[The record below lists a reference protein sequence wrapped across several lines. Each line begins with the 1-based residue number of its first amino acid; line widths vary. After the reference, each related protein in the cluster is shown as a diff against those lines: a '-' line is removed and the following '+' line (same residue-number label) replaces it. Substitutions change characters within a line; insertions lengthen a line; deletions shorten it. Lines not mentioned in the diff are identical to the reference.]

1 MGTILFRSGPGR
13 ARPLELVS
21 RPVADLDEEIDRLY
35 GLPLEQFVSE
45 RDALA
50 KRLRGEKRREDSD
63 AVKALRKPTVAAW
76 AANQVLRSQPEQR
89 RALLE
94 AGEALR
100 TAQDDLL
107 GGRGD
112 AATARSAAE
121 GERRAV
127 GDLVRAARGLARDE
141 GFLSDAVLDRVRD
154 TLHAAATDD
163 DARAEV
169 EAARLD
175 RERRPAAFGGL
186 EGFAV
191 APPAPA
197 KPRPAKRPRPPQPA
211 DRKPAGDREA
221 DRERE
226 ERDREAERERRAAER
241 DRRREL
247 QAAVR
252 EAKAAERDAGRRR
265 REAER
270 AAHDAERRF
279 ARARADVDAAEAAE
293 REAAARRQAAEEA
306 LAEG

>member
-1 MGTILFRSGPGR
+1 
-13 ARPLELVS
+13 
-21 RPVADLDEEIDRLY
+21 VADLDEEIDRLY
-35 GLPLEQFVSE
+35 GLPLEQFVSG

-50 KRLRGEKRREDSD
+50 KRLRGEKRREDAD

-76 AANQVLRSQPEQR
+76 AANQVLRSQPDGR

-94 AGEALR
+94 AGDALR
-100 TAQDDLL
+100 AAQEDLL
-107 GGRGD
+107 AGRGD
-112 AATARSAAE
+112 AAAARSAAE

-127 GDLVRAARGLARDE
+127 GDLVSAARGLARDE
-141 GFLSDAVLDRVRD
+141 GFLSDAVLDRVRE

-175 RERRPAAFGGL
+175 RERRPAAFGGV

-191 APPAPA
+191 APPARARAAPT
-197 KPRPAKRPRPPQPA
+197 KRPRPAQPA
-211 DRKPAGDREA
+211 DRKPAVDGEA
-221 DRERE
+221 DRE
-226 ERDREAERERRAAER
+226 REAERERRAAER

-247 QAAVR
+247 QAALR

-270 AAHDAERRF
+270 AAHDTERQF
-279 ARARADVDAAEAAE
+279 ARARADLDAAEAAE

>member
-1 MGTILFRSGPGR
+1 
-13 ARPLELVS
+13 
-21 RPVADLDEEIDRLY
+21 VADLDEEIDRLY
-35 GLPLEQFVSE
+35 GLPLEQFVAE

-50 KRLRGEKRREDSD
+50 KRLRGEKRREDAD

-76 AANQVLRSQPEQR
+76 AANQVLRSQPDER

-94 AGEALR
+94 AGDALR
-100 TAQDDLL
+100 AAQEGLL
-107 GGRGD
+107 AGRGD

-127 GDLVRAARGLARDE
+127 GDLVSAARGLARDE
-141 GFLSDAVLDRVRD
+141 GFLSDAVLDRVRE
-154 TLHAAATDD
+154 TLHSATTDD
-163 DARAEV
+163 EARAEV

-191 APPAPA
+191 APPPRAPA
-197 KPRPAKRPRPPQPA
+197 KPARSKRQPPPQPA
-211 DRKPAGDREA
+211 DRKPAGDGEA
-221 DRERE
+221 DRDRERE
-226 ERDREAERERRAAER
+226 ERDREREAERERRPAER
-241 DRRREL
+241 DRRRER

-279 ARARADVDAAEAAE
+279 ARARADLDAAEAAE

-306 LAEG
+306 LADG

>member
-1 MGTILFRSGPGR
+1 
-13 ARPLELVS
+13 
-21 RPVADLDEEIDRLY
+21 VADLDEEIDRLY

-50 KRLRGEKRREDSD
+50 KRLRGERRRGDAD

-76 AANQVLRSQPEQR
+76 AANQVLRSRPDER

-94 AGEALR
+94 AGDALR
-100 TAQDDLL
+100 AAQEDLL
-107 GGRGD
+107 AGRGD
-112 AATARSAAE
+112 AAAARSAAE

-127 GDLVRAARGLARDE
+127 GDLVSAARGLARDE
-141 GFLSDAVLDRVRD
+141 GFLSDAMLDRVRE

-175 RERRPAAFGGL
+175 RERRPAAFGGV

-191 APPAPA
+191 ASPARA
-197 KPRPAKRPRPPQPA
+197 RPSPTKRPRPPQPA
-211 DRKPAGDREA
+211 DRKRAVEGEA

-226 ERDREAERERRAAER
+226 ERDREREAERERRATER

-270 AAHDAERRF
+270 EAHDAERRF
-279 ARARADVDAAEAAE
+279 ARARAVLDAAEAAE

>member
-1 MGTILFRSGPGR
+1 M
-13 ARPLELVS
+13 
-21 RPVADLDEEIDRLY
+21 ADLDEEIDRLY

-50 KRLRGEKRREDSD
+50 KRLRGEKRREDAD

-76 AANQVLRSQPEQR
+76 AANQVLRSQPDER
-89 RALLE
+89 RTLLE
-94 AGEALR
+94 AGDALR
-100 TAQDDLL
+100 GAQEDLL
-107 GGRGD
+107 AGRGH
-112 AATARSAAE
+112 AATARAAAE
-121 GERRAV
+121 SERRAV
-127 GDLVRAARGLARDE
+127 GDLVSAARGLARDE
-141 GFLSDAVLDRVRD
+141 GFLSDAVLDRVRE

-169 EAARLD
+169 AAARLD

-191 APPAPA
+191 AAPPRAKPAPA
-197 KPRPAKRPRPPQPA
+197 ERRRPPKPA
-211 DRKPAGDREA
+211 DRKPAGDADEKRERDRQDR
-221 DRERE
+221 DRE
-226 ERDREAERERRAAER
+226 REAERERRAAER

-265 REAER
+265 REVER
-270 AAHDAERRF
+270 EAHDAERRF
-279 ARARADVDAAEAAE
+279 ARARADLEAAEAAE
-293 REAAARRQAAEEA
+293 REASARREAAEQA

>member
-1 MGTILFRSGPGR
+1 
-13 ARPLELVS
+13 
-21 RPVADLDEEIDRLY
+21 VANLDEEIDRLY
-35 GLPLEQFVSE
+35 ELPLEQFVSE

-50 KRLRGEKRREDSD
+50 KRLRGEKRREDAD

-76 AANQVLRSQPEQR
+76 AANQVLRSQPDGR

-94 AGEALR
+94 AGDALR
-100 TAQDDLL
+100 AAQEDLL
-107 GGRGD
+107 AGRGD
-112 AATARSAAE
+112 AAAARSAAE

-127 GDLVRAARGLARDE
+127 GDLVSAARGLARDE
-141 GFLSDAVLDRVRD
+141 GFLSDAVLDRVRE

-175 RERRPAAFGGL
+175 RERRPAAFGGV
-186 EGFAV
+186 EGFAA
-191 APPAPA
+191 APPARA
-197 KPRPAKRPRPPQPA
+197 RPAPTKRPRPPQPA
-211 DRKPAGDREA
+211 DRKPAVEGEA

-226 ERDREAERERRAAER
+226 DRGRERRAAAR

-279 ARARADVDAAEAAE
+279 ARARADLDAAEAAE

>member
-1 MGTILFRSGPGR
+1 
-13 ARPLELVS
+13 
-21 RPVADLDEEIDRLY
+21 VANLDEEIDRLY
-35 GLPLEQFVSE
+35 ELPLEQFVSE

-50 KRLRGEKRREDSD
+50 KRLRGEKRREDAD

-76 AANQVLRSQPEQR
+76 AANQVLRSQPDGR

-94 AGEALR
+94 AGDALR
-100 TAQDDLL
+100 AAQEDLL
-107 GGRGD
+107 AGRGD
-112 AATARSAAE
+112 AAAARSAAE

-127 GDLVRAARGLARDE
+127 GDLVSAARGLARDE
-141 GFLSDAVLDRVRD
+141 GFLSDAVLDRVRE
-154 TLHAAATDD
+154 TLHAAATDN

-175 RERRPAAFGGL
+175 RERRPAAFGGV

-191 APPAPA
+191 APPARA
-197 KPRPAKRPRPPQPA
+197 RPAPTKRPRPPQPA
-211 DRKPAGDREA
+211 DRKPAAEGEA

-226 ERDREAERERRAAER
+226 DRERERRAAAR

-279 ARARADVDAAEAAE
+279 ARARADLDAAEAAE
-293 REAAARRQAAEEA
+293 REAAACRQAAEEA

>member
-1 MGTILFRSGPGR
+1 
-13 ARPLELVS
+13 
-21 RPVADLDEEIDRLY
+21 VADLDEEIDRIY
-35 GLPLEQFVSE
+35 GLPLEQFVTE

-50 KRLRGEKRREDSD
+50 KRLRGEKRREDAD
-63 AVKALRKPTVAAW
+63 AVKGLRKPTVAAW
-76 AANQVLRSQPEQR
+76 AANQVLRSQPDER
-89 RALLE
+89 RALLD
-94 AGEALR
+94 AGDALR
-100 TAQDDLL
+100 AAQEELL
-107 GGRGD
+107 AGRGD
-112 AATARSAAE
+112 AATARAAAE

-127 GDLVRAARGLARDE
+127 GDLVSAARGLARDE
-141 GFLSDAVLDRVRD
+141 GFLSDAVLDRVRE

-163 DARAEV
+163 DARAV
-169 EAARLD
+169 VAAARLD

-191 APPAPA
+191 AAPAPAPAPA
-197 KPRPAKRPRPPQPA
+197 KPAPSRARRAPEPA
-211 DRKPAGDREA
+211 DRKPAEAERERDRDERDRE
-221 DRERE
+221 
-226 ERDREAERERRAAER
+226 REAERERRAAER

-279 ARARADVDAAEAAE
+279 ARARADVDAAEAAA

>member
-1 MGTILFRSGPGR
+1 M
-13 ARPLELVS
+13 
-21 RPVADLDEEIDRLY
+21 ADLDEEIDRLY
-35 GLPLEQFVSE
+35 GLPLEQFVSG

-50 KRLRGEKRREDSD
+50 KRLRGEKRRKDAD

-76 AANQVLRSQPEQR
+76 AANQVLRSQPDGR

-94 AGEALR
+94 AGDALR
-100 TAQDDLL
+100 AAQEDLL
-107 GGRGD
+107 AGRGD
-112 AATARSAAE
+112 AAAARSAAE

-127 GDLVRAARGLARDE
+127 GDLVSAARGLARDE
-141 GFLSDAVLDRVRD
+141 GFLSDAVLDRVRE

-175 RERRPAAFGGL
+175 RERRPAAFGGV

-191 APPAPA
+191 APPARARAAPT
-197 KPRPAKRPRPPQPA
+197 KRPRPAQPA
-211 DRKPAGDREA
+211 HRKPAVDGEA

-226 ERDREAERERRAAER
+226 AEREAERERRAAER

-247 QAAVR
+247 QAALR

-270 AAHDAERRF
+270 AAHDAERQF
-279 ARARADVDAAEAAE
+279 ARARADLDAAEAAE